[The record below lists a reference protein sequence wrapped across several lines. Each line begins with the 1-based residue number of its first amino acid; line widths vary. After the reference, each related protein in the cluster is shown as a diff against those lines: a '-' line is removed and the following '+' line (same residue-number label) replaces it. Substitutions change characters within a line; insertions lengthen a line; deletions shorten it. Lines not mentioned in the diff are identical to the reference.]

1 MLICYGRT
9 STIDQ
14 ANSLKAQ
21 VERFKKLGAAP
32 DHIFAEH
39 GSGKSAHD
47 RGKLQEAL
55 RFARKGD
62 VFVVT
67 KLDRLGRSL
76 KDVLE
81 ITERLHAKKVGFKVL
96 DQDLDTTKSHGR
108 LMLAMLGAC
117 AEYEREMI
125 RERQAEGLKRYQ
137 ARLAREGRKPGPE
150 PHGKEREIKKMRKRG
165 KMIREIM
172 AETKLSKASVYRALE
187 A

>member
-9 STIDQ
+9 STTDQ
-14 ANSLKAQ
+14 TNSLEAQ
-21 VERFKKLGAAP
+21 VERFKELGAEP

-47 RGKLQEAL
+47 RGKLQDAL

-81 ITERLHAKKVGFKVL
+81 IVDRLKGKGVGFRVL
-96 DQDLDTTKSHGR
+96 DQSLDTTKPHGK

-125 RERQAEGLKRYQ
+125 RDRQAEGIRRYQ
-137 ARLAREGRKPGPE
+137 ERLAREGRKPGPE
-150 PHGKEREIKKMRKRG
+150 PHGKEREIKAMRKKR

-172 AETKLSKASVYRALE
+172 AETGLSKASVYRALDR
-187 A
+187 

>member
-9 STIDQ
+9 STTDQ
-14 ANSLKAQ
+14 TNSLEAQ
-21 VERFKKLGAAP
+21 VDRFKKLGADP

-39 GSGKSAHD
+39 GSGKTAKD

-62 VFVVT
+62 VLVVT

-81 ITERLHAKKVGFKVL
+81 IIEKLHAKNVGFKVL
-96 DQDLDTTKSHGR
+96 DQDLDTTKPHGR
-108 LMLAMLGAC
+108 LMLSMLGAC
-117 AEYEREMI
+117 AEYERSVI
-125 RERQAEGLKRYQ
+125 RERQAEGITRYQ

-150 PHGKEREIKKMRKRG
+150 PHGKEREIKAMRKKR

-172 AETKLSKASVYRALE
+172 AETGLSKASVYRALG

>member
-9 STIDQ
+9 STTDQ
-14 ANSLKAQ
+14 TNSLEAQ
-21 VERFKKLGAAP
+21 VDRFKKLGADP

-39 GSGKSAHD
+39 GSGKTAKD

-62 VFVVT
+62 VLVVT

-81 ITERLHAKKVGFKVL
+81 IIEKLHAKNVGFKVL
-96 DQDLDTTKSHGR
+96 DQDLDTTKPHGK
-108 LMLAMLGAC
+108 LMLSMLGAC
-117 AEYEREMI
+117 AEYERSMI
-125 RERQAEGLKRYQ
+125 RERQADGIRLYQ
-137 ARLAREGRKPGPE
+137 ERLARDGRKPGPE
-150 PHGKEREIKKMRKRG
+150 PHGKELEIKKLRKSG

-172 AETKLSKASVYRALE
+172 AETELSKASVYRALG

>member
-9 STIDQ
+9 STTDQ
-14 ANSLKAQ
+14 TNSLKAQ
-21 VERFKKLGAAP
+21 IERFKKLGAEP

-39 GSGKSAHD
+39 GSGKSAKD
-47 RGKLQEAL
+47 RGKLQDAL

-62 VFVVT
+62 VLVVT

-81 ITERLHAKKVGFKVL
+81 IVEKLKAKSVGFKVL
-96 DQDLDTTKSHGR
+96 DQDLDTTKPHGK
-108 LMLAMLGAC
+108 LMLSMLGAC
-117 AEYEREMI
+117 AEYERSML
-125 RERQAEGLKRYQ
+125 RERQSEGIKRYQ

-150 PHGKEREIKKMRKRG
+150 PHGKEREIKKMRKSG

-172 AETKLSKASVYRALE
+172 AETELSKATVYRALDR
-187 A
+187 

>member
-9 STIDQ
+9 STTDQ
-14 ANSLKAQ
+14 TNSLKAQ
-21 VERFKKLGAAP
+21 VERFKGLGADT

-39 GSGKSAHD
+39 GSGKTAKD
-47 RGKLQEAL
+47 RGKLQEAI

-76 KDVLE
+76 KNVLE
-81 ITERLHAKKVGFKVL
+81 IVDKLAGKKVGFKVL
-96 DQDLDTTKSHGR
+96 DQSLDTTKPHGK
-108 LMLAMLGAC
+108 LMLSMLGAC
-117 AEYEREMI
+117 AEYERSMI
-125 RERQAEGLKRYQ
+125 RERQAEGIKRYQ

-150 PHGKEREIKKMRKRG
+150 PHGEDDKIRKLRKAG

-172 AETKLSKASVYRALE
+172 AETNLSKASIYRALE

>member
-14 ANSLKAQ
+14 TNSLEAQ
-21 VERFKKLGAAP
+21 VERFKKLGADQ

-39 GSGKSAHD
+39 GSGKTAKD
-47 RGKLQEAL
+47 RGKLQEAI

-81 ITERLHAKKVGFKVL
+81 IVDKLAGKSVAFKVL
-96 DQDLDTTKSHGR
+96 DQDLDTTKPHGK
-108 LMLAMLGAC
+108 LMLSMLGAC
-117 AEYEREMI
+117 AEYERSMI
-125 RERQAEGLKRYQ
+125 RERQAEGIKRYQ
-137 ARLAREGRKPGPE
+137 ARLAREGRKPGPQ
-150 PHGKEREIKKMRKRG
+150 PKADPKEIKAMRKSGR
-165 KMIREIM
+165 MIREIM
-172 AETKLSKASVYRALE
+172 AVTGLSKASVYRALG

>member
-9 STIDQ
+9 STTDQ
-14 ANSLKAQ
+14 TNSLEAQ
-21 VERFKKLGAAP
+21 VERFKKLGAEG
-32 DHIFAEH
+32 DHIFKEH
-39 GSGKSAHD
+39 GSGKRAKD
-47 RGKLQEAL
+47 RGKLQEAI

-81 ITERLHAKKVGFKVL
+81 IVERLQEKKVGFRVL
-96 DQDLDTTKSHGR
+96 DQALDTTKPEGK
-108 LMLAMLGAC
+108 LMLSMLGAC
-117 AEYEREMI
+117 AEYERSMI
-125 RERQAEGLKRYQ
+125 RERQAEGIKRYQ

-150 PHGKEREIKKMRKRG
+150 PKADTKHIKAMRKSG

-172 AETKLSKASVYRALE
+172 VATGLSKATVYRTLGR
-187 A
+187 

>member
-9 STIDQ
+9 STTDQ
-14 ANSLKAQ
+14 TNSLEAQ
-21 VERFKKLGAAP
+21 VERFKKLGAEG

-39 GSGKSAHD
+39 GSGKRAKD
-47 RGKLQEAL
+47 RGKLQEAI

-81 ITERLHAKKVGFKVL
+81 IIERLQEKKVGFRVL
-96 DQDLDTTKSHGR
+96 DQALDTTKPEGK
-108 LMLAMLGAC
+108 LMLSMLGAC
-117 AEYEREMI
+117 AEYERSMI
-125 RERQAEGLKRYQ
+125 RERQAEGIKRYQ

-150 PHGKEREIKKMRKRG
+150 PKADPKEVKAMRKSG

-172 AETKLSKASVYRALE
+172 AATGLSKASVYRALGR
-187 A
+187 